1 MAVWH
6 ESGQTVPLMETL
18 LQDLRYAVRT
28 LFRTPGWTAMAVLTL
43 AIGTGANAAVF
54 SFVDALLFRPA
65 PAIRP
70 ARALISVFTSD
81 FSSGP
86 YGNSSYPDF
95 KSFGADT
102 TAFAALAAID
112 DSAVA
117 PMRAAEDI
125 QRVHVARVTGG
136 YFDILGL
143 RALSGRTLNES
154 DMPDGAPPVAV
165 ISASLWDRA
174 FHASTSTIGTSVTIN
189 GRPFTIVGIA
199 PRKFLGI
206 DAGSPIDVWVPLI
219 PPAEAPSER
228 GNRGVDVIGQLRDGV
243 SMEAAQAQLDTLA
256 ARLADEYPKTNRGT
270 LGRMADPR
278 PFLVTKT
285 TRISPEVR
293 GQVVMLGG
301 VLMGGVGLV
310 LLLACANV
318 ASLLLSRTTTRAR
331 EIAVRRALGASGW
344 RLLGQMLTETL
355 VIGVAS
361 AILGL
366 IFAAWTADILP
377 SFFPAEIG
385 AALDATPG
393 WRVALFAMA
402 LAAASALL
410 VGVIPAVRA
419 IRPPLAASL
428 RGAAGDI
435 TERTASRS
443 RTTLVVAQVAI
454 ACALLVT
461 AALLAQSVANQLRAD
476 YGFRT
481 REALLSTVEVPSGLG
496 VAGGQQF

>member
-1 MAVWH
+1 MVTRCRRSCGSRFGSSGGVPMSKLPAGIFTNVIPVSISVRCDCAAEARKSATKIRDRCDIRADGAKPPGQVCPLSHAWFLDSGQRAPAGGTCRQQKAHAGRRVMGAGVWH
-6 ESGQTVPLMETL
+6 DSRLTVPLMETL

-70 ARALISVFTSD
+70 ARPLISVFTSD

-189 GRPFTIVGIA
+189 GRPFTIVG
-199 PRKFLGI
+199 
-206 DAGSPIDVWVPLI
+206 
-219 PPAEAPSER
+219 
-228 GNRGVDVIGQLRDGV
+228 
-243 SMEAAQAQLDTLA
+243 
-256 ARLADEYPKTNRGT
+256 
-270 LGRMADPR
+270 
-278 PFLVTKT
+278 
-285 TRISPEVR
+285 
-293 GQVVMLGG
+293 
-301 VLMGGVGLV
+301 
-310 LLLACANV
+310 
-318 ASLLLSRTTTRAR
+318 
-331 EIAVRRALGASGW
+331 
-344 RLLGQMLTETL
+344 
-355 VIGVAS
+355 
-361 AILGL
+361 
-366 IFAAWTADILP
+366 
-377 SFFPAEIG
+377 
-385 AALDATPG
+385 
-393 WRVALFAMA
+393 
-402 LAAASALL
+402 
-410 VGVIPAVRA
+410 
-419 IRPPLAASL
+419 
-428 RGAAGDI
+428 
-435 TERTASRS
+435 
-443 RTTLVVAQVAI
+443 
-454 ACALLVT
+454 
-461 AALLAQSVANQLRAD
+461 
-476 YGFRT
+476 
-481 REALLSTVEVPSGLG
+481 
-496 VAGGQQF
+496 